1 MRFGRIAKSKKP
13 TEMIGF
19 TMMISMRSVSLL
31 GLLLASTLGCE
42 PPEIN
47 ITKRASYADLVVT
60 YNAEVQTL
68 DNLEGKRKA
77 LLSEFA
83 SQAQAEALQ
92 SALNSLGAATSNGI
106 PSNPN
111 DALDQA
117 VKAAEAQAKV
127 QSGLREKLGQP
138 SGSKEAVDVSTLPPA
153 LKQKLE
159 ELDAEIAK
167 QKERVERARIARD
180 EAESK

>member
-1 MRFGRIAKSKKP
+1 
-13 TEMIGF
+13 
-19 TMMISMRSVSLL
+19 
-31 GLLLASTLGCE
+31 
-42 PPEIN
+42 
-47 ITKRASYADLVVT
+47 
-60 YNAEVQTL
+60 
-68 DNLEGKRKA
+68 
-77 LLSEFA
+77 
-83 SQAQAEALQ
+83 
-92 SALNSLGAATSNGI
+92 
-106 PSNPN
+106 
-111 DALDQA
+111 

-127 QSGLREKLGQP
+127 QSGIQEKLGQSP

>member
-1 MRFGRIAKSKKP
+1 
-13 TEMIGF
+13 
-19 TMMISMRSVSLL
+19 MRSVSLL
-31 GLLLASTLGCE
+31 GLLLICFLGCE

-47 ITKRASYADLVVT
+47 IKKRASYADLVTT

-127 QSGLREKLGQP
+127 QSGLREKLGQSP
-138 SGSKEAVDVSTLPPA
+138 SGSNQALDVSTLPPE

-159 ELDAEIAK
+159 ELDTEIAK

>member
-1 MRFGRIAKSKKP
+1 
-13 TEMIGF
+13 MIGF
-19 TMMISMRSVSLL
+19 MMLTSMRSVSLL
-31 GLLLASTLGCE
+31 GLILASSLGCE

-77 LLSEFA
+77 LLTEYA

-92 SALNSLGAATSNGI
+92 SALSSLGAATSNGI
-106 PSNPN
+106 PTNPN
-111 DALDQA
+111 DALDNA
-117 VKAAEAQAKV
+117 VKAAESQSKV
-127 QSGLREKLGQP
+127 QSSLREKLGKSP
-138 SGSKEAVDVSTLPPA
+138 TNSSDPVDISTLPPA

-167 QKERVERARIARD
+167 QKERVERSRIARD

>member
-1 MRFGRIAKSKKP
+1 
-13 TEMIGF
+13 
-19 TMMISMRSVSLL
+19 MMISSMRSVSLL

-42 PPEIN
+42 PPEID
-47 ITKRASYADLVVT
+47 ITKRASYAELVVT

-77 LLSEFA
+77 LLTEYA

-117 VKAAEAQAKV
+117 VKAAESQAKV
-127 QSGLREKLGQP
+127 QSGLREKLGQST
-138 SGSKEAVDVSTLPPA
+138 SGSKEEVDISSLPPA

>member
-1 MRFGRIAKSKKP
+1 
-13 TEMIGF
+13 MIGF
-19 TMMISMRSVSLL
+19 MMLISMRSVSLL
-31 GLLLASTLGCE
+31 GLLLASSLGCE

-77 LLSEFA
+77 LLAEYA

-106 PSNPN
+106 PTNPN
-111 DALDQA
+111 DALDNA
-117 VKAAEAQAKV
+117 VKAAESQAKV
-127 QSGLREKLGQP
+127 QSSLREKLGQSP
-138 SGSKEAVDVSTLPPA
+138 TNSSDAMDISTLPPA

-167 QKERVERARIARD
+167 QKERMERARIARD